1 MTQHTNQDDL
11 RRKRRITPRRRH
23 HPRSW
28 DAFEQRFEPQ
38 PAADHDYLWE
48 PSQVPKDADGRY
60 WWTVLDCDGGLHLAA
75 GFRFV
80 NRFAYVRCANP
91 WTEDDAAT
99 EYRYD

>member
-1 MTQHTNQDDL
+1 MCAGSGAS
-11 RRKRRITPRRRH
+11 H
-23 HPRSW
+23 HVAAIIPEVGTRSSSGSN
-28 DAFEQRFEPQ
+28 Q

-60 WWTVLDCDGGLHLAA
+60 WWTVLDCDGGLYLAA